1 MPCTQPEVFKIFEQG
16 DIVTFVPYVT
26 YAHQRAV
33 AFTVNCVL
41 IYIKISTYSFV
52 QCYILQQHFFG
63 PHPSVGNMT
72 ALLHVWFFH
81 LEKKNTILRVHC
93 C

>member
-1 MPCTQPEVFKIFEQG
+1 MFEIFEQ

-41 IYIKISTYSFV
+41 IYMKISAYSCFV
-52 QCYILQQHFFG
+52 QCYILQQHFLG
-63 PHPSVGNMT
+63 PHPSVRSVTDCMCG
-72 ALLHVWFFH
+72 FFS
-81 LEKKNTILRVHC
+81 
-93 C
+93 